1 MTLEK
6 SLIWSDYLK
15 CNLTIWNV
23 KCDPMWY
30 EIWLDHYQFWKWNQL
45 LSLSSGYLVNIA
57 ELNETKSTIGYK
69 VNCTKI
75 KINRLVLNHTYEVT
89 VLAWTIAGFGNKTR
103 GVYFTMGILFF
114 IKFYTCTSIERE
126 LSKLLDF
133 FGYLR

>member
-1 MTLEK
+1 M
-6 SLIWSDYLK
+6 
-15 CNLTIWNV
+15 
-23 KCDPMWY
+23 
-30 EIWLDHYQFWKWNQL
+30 
-45 LSLSSGYLVNIA
+45 NIA